1 VETLFFSSMNER
13 RKYGEVQEHAET
25 TPEQIDWLFGNDVPE
40 EIKQYNRAGVMFIG
54 DSGRIF
60 VNRGGI
66 HGKPVDDLKNDPLPE
81 NAWRSYRSEDHMAD
95 FFECVKTR
103 KQPCSPVEI
112 EHRTITACHL
122 TNLSLRLKRKLRWD
136 PTTQEILDDQKANAM
151 QKRSQR
157 EPYLVG

>member
-1 VETLFFSSMNER
+1 
-13 RKYGEVQEHAET
+13 
-25 TPEQIDWLFGNDVPE
+25 
-40 EIKQYNRAGVMFIG
+40 
-54 DSGRIF
+54 
-60 VNRGGI
+60 
-66 HGKPVDDLKNDPLPE
+66 
-81 NAWRSYRSEDHMAD
+81 MAD
-95 FFECVKTR
+95 FFDCVKTR